1 MRRQKEWIRKMSIES
16 CRRGHFD
23 EVFSIVGSGDIE
35 KELNIIPKVV
45 H

>member
-1 MRRQKEWIRKMSIES
+1 MSIES
-16 CRRGHFD
+16 CRRGHLD
-23 EVFSIVGSGDIE
+23 GVFSTVGGGDVE